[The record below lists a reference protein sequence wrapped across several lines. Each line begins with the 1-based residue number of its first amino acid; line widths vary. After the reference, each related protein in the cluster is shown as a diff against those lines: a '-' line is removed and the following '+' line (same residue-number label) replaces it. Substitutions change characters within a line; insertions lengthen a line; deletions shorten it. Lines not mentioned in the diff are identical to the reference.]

1 MCTGFDLLQRVE
13 QRLLPPLA
21 EPLQPKKHTN
31 QNLEPKKERKETN
44 KRNDSGGGGGVW
56 KWNQHTW
63 PRWWRRPSRRM
74 EAATMTAQTAATAH
88 VGVWSSALAP
98 SPPAPPPPP
107 PPLPLIVAP
116 LELPLQLSVNGG

>member
-44 KRNDSGGGGGVW
+44 KRNDSGGLEMESAYLAKVVEEALEEDGGGDDDGADGR
-56 KWNQHTW
+56 HG
-63 PRWWRRPSRRM
+63 PRRRLVKRPRAVPAGSS
-74 EAATMTAQTAATAH
+74 
-88 VGVWSSALAP
+88 SSASAAP
-98 SPPAPPPPP
+98 AHRCSA
-107 PPLPLIVAP
+107 
-116 LELPLQLSVNGG
+116 